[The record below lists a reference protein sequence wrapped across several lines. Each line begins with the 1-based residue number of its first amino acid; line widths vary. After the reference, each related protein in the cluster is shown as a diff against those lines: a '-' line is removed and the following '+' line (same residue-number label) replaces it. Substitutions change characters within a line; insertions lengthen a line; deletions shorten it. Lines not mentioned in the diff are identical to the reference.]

1 MGELSDETTAS
12 ALADAAKR
20 ALEVLQT
27 LPLLC
32 PATEGGIA
40 PRGDSQNVGPA
51 ESELVRL
58 LVAAAGQLSRSEVA
72 VAAVHICAG
81 AGRHHSGSELLAD
94 AIWCVQCPCDDVL
107 EQTLTGII

>member
-1 MGELSDETTAS
+1 MGEPSDKTVAS

-32 PATEGGIA
+32 PATQGGIA
-40 PRGDSQNVGPA
+40 PGGDSQNVGPA

-58 LVAAAGQLSRSEVA
+58 LVAAVGQLSRSEVA
-72 VAAVHICAG
+72 VAAVHICA
-81 AGRHHSGSELLAD
+81 AAERHHSGSELLAD
-94 AIWCVQCPCDDVL
+94 AIWCGKCPCDDVL
-107 EQTLTGII
+107 EQTLTCRI